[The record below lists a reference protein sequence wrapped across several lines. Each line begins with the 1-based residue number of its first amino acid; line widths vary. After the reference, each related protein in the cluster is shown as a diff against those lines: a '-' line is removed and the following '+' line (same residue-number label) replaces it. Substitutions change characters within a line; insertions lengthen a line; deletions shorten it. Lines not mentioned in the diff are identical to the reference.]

1 MCDLN
6 SEETRYIVGALGAI
20 DSLAEQVRAHSSSIG
35 ETAYMDHE
43 ALAALLAGLRD
54 QADTAQRWVEAKPQ
68 QHAM

>member
-6 SEETRYIVGALGAI
+6 SAETRHIVGALGAI
-20 DSLAEQVRAHSSSIG
+20 DSLAEKVRTHSSSIN

-43 ALAALLAGLRD
+43 VLADLLATLRD
-54 QADTAQRWVEAKPQ
+54 SADAAQRWVEAKPQ